1 MKRIYNILAI
11 ILEVTYVT
19 VKEHKAKLIVDM

>member
-1 MKRIYNILAI
+1 MKGIYNILTI